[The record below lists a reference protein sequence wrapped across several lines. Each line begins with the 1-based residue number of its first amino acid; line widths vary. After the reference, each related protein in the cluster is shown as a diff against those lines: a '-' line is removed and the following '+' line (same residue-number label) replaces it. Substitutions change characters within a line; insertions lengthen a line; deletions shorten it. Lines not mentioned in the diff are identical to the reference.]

1 MRVTLIVDNMAC
13 NDLRR
18 EHGLSFLVESAGAAI
33 LFDTG
38 QSDAWLANLRALG
51 HEPRDLSAIALSHG
65 HYDHAGGLAALPRP
79 TGIPC
84 HAHPAAMWPRYV
96 KDARGTRQIG
106 MPGSALLAESCF
118 YFNRNALEILPGV
131 TLSGEVPIHRPAIDP
146 SAGRFFEDPEG
157 RRPDAFHDE
166 QCLILREAGETA
178 VLIGCSHRGVENN
191 VRAAMEIAGTD
202 HLAFLAGGMHLA
214 DAGDE
219 RLAEVAAFLAS
230 VRIDRIVCCHC
241 TGDRAY
247 RYLAGRLGPRV
258 VQGRAGMSWAVATEE
273 TAEAA
278 KPEKAGAM

>member
-1 MRVTLIVDNMAC
+1 MRVTLVVDNMAC
-13 NDLRR
+13 DDLRK
-18 EHGLSFLVESAGAAI
+18 EHGLSFLVETDSGAV

-51 HEPRDLSAIALSHG
+51 RDPRGLSAIALSHG
-65 HYDHAGGLAALPRP
+65 HYDHAGSLAALPWP
-79 TGIPC
+79 AGIPC

-106 MPGSALLAESCF
+106 MPGSALVAESRF
-118 YFNRNALEILPGV
+118 YYNRNALEILPGV
-131 TLSGEVPIHRPAIDP
+131 TLSGEVPLQQPAIDP

-157 RRPDAFHDE
+157 RRPDAFQDE

-178 VLIGCSHRGVENN
+178 ALVGCSHRGVENN
-191 VRAAMEIAGTD
+191 VRAAMEVAGTD
-202 HLAFLAGGMHLA
+202 HLTLLAGGMHLA

-230 VRIDRIVCCHC
+230 VKIDRIVCCHC

-247 RYLAGRLGPRV
+247 RYLSGRLGSRV
-258 VQGRAGMSWAVATEE
+258 VPGRAGMSWAVGPEE
-273 TAEAA
+273 TVGAAEA
-278 KPEKAGAM
+278 EKAGAM